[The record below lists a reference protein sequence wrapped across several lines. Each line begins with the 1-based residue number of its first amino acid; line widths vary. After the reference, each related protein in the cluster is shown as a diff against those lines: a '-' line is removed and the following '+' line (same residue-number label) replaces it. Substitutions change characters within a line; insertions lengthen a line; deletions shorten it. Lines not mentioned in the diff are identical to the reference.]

1 MRAERQT
8 VDLTAYPDLV
18 VIYLGMRVRG
28 PRGLLTLFG
37 LGPQIQKSW
46 KAKPDGLLLHE
57 DLVWSLVP
65 VHLGM
70 RQYWRDLDSLER
82 WTRSEPHRRWWQD
95 FLKDSGGTG
104 FWHEAYFMRGGVDAI
119 YDDMARPSGLARF
132 APAEPARGAMFSAR
146 HRAGRGEEALTV
158 APVIAEP
165 AFHDPATPGEL
176 SSDEVELVALDISEG
191 GPAGLAD
198 GHLVELLR
206 TQAQQALGLGLEG
219 VADDIEVDAVLDD
232 LRLGHL
238 D

>member
-1 MRAERQT
+1 LVMRAERQT

-146 HRAGRGEEALTV
+146 HRAGRHKEALTV
-158 APVIAEP
+158 APVIAEQ
-165 AFHDPATPGEL
+165 AYYDPAT
-176 SSDEVELVALDISEG
+176 S
-191 GPAGLAD
+191 AGKD
-198 GHLVELLR
+198 PD
-206 TQAQQALGLGLEG
+206 GLESPDG
-219 VADDIEVDAVLDD
+219 ASAPDQPVQREQQ
-232 LRLGHL
+232 R
-238 D
+238 